1 VPQTSHESLRL
12 TVTAANGTDDRLTD
26 GRNTS
31 VGYHRRFS
39 AEFDINEGN
48 VRNKITKKTF
58 VHAFFKTMKMSVN
71 VDKNAAV
78 FSTHRPGLAHTSNT
92 AHFVILKMRE

>member
-1 VPQTSHESLRL
+1 MPQTSHESLRL

-78 FSTHRPGLAHTSNT
+78 FSTHRPGLAWPTR
-92 AHFVILKMRE
+92 VILHILLY